1 MAALSQA
8 SWVRVMLDSE
18 EIGGGGGAGGWR
30 GTHDARREL
39 RHELGVGFLGEVL
52 RGYESESAERGEEK

>member
-1 MAALSQA
+1 
-8 SWVRVMLDSE
+8 MLDSE